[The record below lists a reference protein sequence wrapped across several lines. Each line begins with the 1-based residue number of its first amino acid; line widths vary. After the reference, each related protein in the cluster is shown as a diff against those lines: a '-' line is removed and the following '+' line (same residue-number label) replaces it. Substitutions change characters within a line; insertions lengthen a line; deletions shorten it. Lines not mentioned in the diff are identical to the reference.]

1 MPQRLKV
8 ICFKNTPTLARYFLL
23 SLQRGKYMFFVF
35 FLTEKNLK
43 HLENRIIM
51 CNFCSDRSYDFPMGM
66 FFSAHHSF
74 CKASTKTL
82 GGHTGWREVR
92 PQQEKHLSAFDIA
105 LNSFLGF
112 FPPTSLINLRC
123 RM

>member
-1 MPQRLKV
+1 
-8 ICFKNTPTLARYFLL
+8 
-23 SLQRGKYMFFVF
+23 
-35 FLTEKNLK
+35 
-43 HLENRIIM
+43 M

-82 GGHTGWREVR
+82 GGQTGWREVR

-112 FPPTSLINLRC
+112 FPPTSLINLQFTALAITESPIGVSGR
-123 RM
+123 RVFVR